1 MWKAVGKVIEKIKI
15 KIVTLLKGGR
25 YNSESNTNPNGGHF
39 L

>member
-1 MWKAVGKVIEKIKI
+1 MWKSIGRIIEKIKV

-25 YNSESNTNPNGGHF
+25 YLSDRHTDPNGGHF

>member
-1 MWKAVGKVIEKIKI
+1 MWKAVFKVVKKIQI

-25 YNSESNTNPNGGHF
+25 YLSDRRTDPSGGHF